1 MVKGVEYFL
10 YNTEFNYLSKGVNQQ
25 ISVGCKDLKI
35 IKVVIKILSKNPKA
49 YSTKRLIEAAC
60 ERNHEVDVI
69 NPFNCDL
76 LIERKNPDIYFE
88 CNKIENVDA
97 VIPRIG
103 VSDAFYGIAVVRQFE
118 LMGVFTTARS
128 LALERSSNRLWSLQI
143 LSGANLGLP
152 KTGISNDSNQL
163 ADIINFVDE
172 APLIIK
178 LLERKKGLGV
188 VLAETNKAAISVIEA
203 FKGLNARVIVQKFIK
218 EAGGSD
224 VRAFVVDGKV
234 EGAMERQAKEGEFR
248 SNHHLGS
255 TTQIIQLTE
264 KEELTAIKAAKV
276 LGLGICGVDM
286 LRSIEGPLIL
296 KVTSSPGLEHIEAVT
311 KKDIAKIII
320 KYVEKKLIDE

>member
-1 MVKGVEYFL
+1 M
-10 YNTEFNYLSKGVNQQ
+10 
-25 ISVGCKDLKI
+25 
-35 IKVVIKILSKNPKA
+35 VIKILSKRPKG
-49 YSTKRLIEAAC
+49 YSTKRLIEAAR
-60 ERNHEVDVI
+60 ERNHEVEIID
-69 NPFNCDL
+69 PLNCDL
-76 LIERKNPDIYFE
+76 LIEKRNPDIFFE
-88 CNKIENVDA
+88 GKKIENVDA

-128 LALERSSNRLWSLQI
+128 LALAKSSNRLWILQI

-152 KTGISNDSNQL
+152 KTAISNDSNQL

-188 VLAETNKAAISVIEA
+188 VLAETNNAAISVIEA

-218 EAGGSD
+218 EVRGSD

-234 EGAMERQAKEGEFR
+234 VGAMKRQAKKGEFR
-248 SNHHLGS
+248 SNRYLGS
-255 TTQIIQLTE
+255 TAKIIQLTE
-264 KEELTAIKAAKV
+264 KEELAAIKAAKL

-286 LRSIEGPLIL
+286 LRSFEGPLIL
-296 KVTSSPGLEHIEAVT
+296 KVISSPGLEHIEAVT
-311 KKDIAKIII
+311 KKDYAKIII
-320 KYVEKKLIDE
+320 QYVEKNFNGTE